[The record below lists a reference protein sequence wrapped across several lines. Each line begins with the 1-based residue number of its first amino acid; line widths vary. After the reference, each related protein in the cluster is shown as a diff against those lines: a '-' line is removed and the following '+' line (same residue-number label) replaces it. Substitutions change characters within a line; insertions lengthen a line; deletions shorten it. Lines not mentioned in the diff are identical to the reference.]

1 MSLHPVLE
9 YEEAVCH
16 GTGGSQ
22 SLFVDGS
29 DEPDSQTEA
38 RPGHASLKE
47 LNFRTVL
54 TLWQKAARD
63 SAGICL
69 SADGQSSSARMPA
82 QPSSSW
88 SNDS

>member
-1 MSLHPVLE
+1 MSLHSVLE
-9 YEEAVCH
+9 FEAAFCH
-16 GTGGSQ
+16 GGGGSQ
-22 SLFVDGS
+22 SFFIDGS

-82 QPSSSW
+82 QPSSPW

>member
-1 MSLHPVLE
+1 LHPALKDE
-9 YEEAVCH
+9 LAIRH

-29 DEPDSQTEA
+29 DDPDSQTEA

-54 TLWQKAARD
+54 TFWQKAARD
-63 SAGICL
+63 DGGI
-69 SADGQSSSARMPA
+69 
-82 QPSSSW
+82 
-88 SNDS
+88 

>member
-1 MSLHPVLE
+1 MSLHLVLE
-9 YEEAVCH
+9 DEEAFCH
-16 GTGGSQ
+16 GVGGSQ
-22 SLFVDGS
+22 SLFADGS
-29 DEPDSQTEA
+29 DEPDSQIAA

-82 QPSSSW
+82 QPSSPW